1 MHYRGLHPVTHGGWG
16 SRDRPQRPTWEA
28 GPAPLVNLPRGSV
41 FRPGVTHVWNPAVGA
56 WFYILDPRL
65 RVHQRTDA
73 EHAGELAFTGVV
85 HYVTT
90 HMCDRET
97 APVRVH
103 YHPPTGTDED
113 DYAP

>member
-1 MHYRGLHPVTHGGWG
+1 
-16 SRDRPQRPTWEA
+16 
-28 GPAPLVNLPRGSV
+28 VNLPRGSV